1 MHSARSATPPAA
13 AKLRAGQ
20 LQMITKNP
28 QQRCVALAV
37 KRYFLGVNSKAD
49 HVLLPSCS
57 RSAAN
62 QSYIIAID
70 ARIHCTVQRDEACQ
84 IHGEASLSREQESA
98 GPRYPTRQRPI
109 HVAGMRSAPIMRL
122 RRITDSHESH

>member
-84 IHGEASLSREQESA
+84 IHGEASLSREQESGA
-98 GPRYPTRQRPI
+98 QIPDTATADPRRWDEICAYYE
-109 HVAGMRSAPIMRL
+109 
-122 RRITDSHESH
+122 ITENYGQP